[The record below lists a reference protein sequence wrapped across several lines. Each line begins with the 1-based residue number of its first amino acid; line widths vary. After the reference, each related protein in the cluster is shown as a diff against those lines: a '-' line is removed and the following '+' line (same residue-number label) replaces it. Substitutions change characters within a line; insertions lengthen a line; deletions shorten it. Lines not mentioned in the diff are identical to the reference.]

1 MPGESEL
8 QTSYRR
14 VREAF
19 TRAPGTADGRHD
31 TPRWR
36 GSTGPYAACIVR
48 VPADMMQPQL
58 SGVRDQLEHLSEV
71 RLHPDHFLHI
81 MLQELGFVVPH
92 PSRPDEISRD
102 RLEEFAQE
110 MVRRSNEA
118 YGVMASVLGKARG
131 QVARLATILE
141 HLWWAAVPNAAE
153 PSAISEKAVM
163 AAAGLV
169 DGYFIPMAERVFGD
183 AAIPEAE
190 RHAMALVRHLR
201 QHALTHFNARQL
213 RRQIGGGL
221 RKPECMNAACSA
233 LVEAGLIRPKP
244 SRVGG
249 TEGRC
254 STDYEVNPALYGGV
268 A

>member
-14 VREAF
+14 VWEAF

-102 RLEEFAQE
+102 RLEEFAQSA
-110 MVRRSNEA
+110 VDPVSN
-118 YGVMASVLGKARG
+118 ASPFEITLGPVNAFEDAVFLEIG
-131 QVARLATILE
+131 GGTRLIRLHHRLFE
-141 HLWWAAVPNAAE
+141 L
-153 PSAISEKAVM
+153 
-163 AAAGLV
+163 
-169 DGYFIPMAERVFGD
+169 
-183 AAIPEAE
+183 AAIPSDPDYPYLPHCTVAHFTGVSSTANAVAAISPF
-190 RHAMALVRHLR
+190 RSAPLGTLR
-201 QHALTHFNARQL
+201 VTEVE
-213 RRQIGGGL
+213 IVTMDPSEPY
-221 RKPECMNAACSA
+221 PELETYAVVP
-233 LVEAGLIRPKP
+233 LGK
-244 SRVGG
+244 
-249 TEGRC
+249 
-254 STDYEVNPALYGGV
+254 
-268 A
+268 